1 MESTN
6 PFPWAS
12 VSKNAKRFVS
22 ALLIIYIGLQMASAI
37 DADSSRVSIYRSILD
52 QIKDVS
58 ITTFD
63 FIRPFIE
70 IIILVF
76 ILDWVI
82 RKFDLNV
89 KLPAISEWNVFNV
102 ILMIVVGS
110 FVFSALRGL
119 GGTAYLKDLA
129 LVVVG
134 FYFGS
139 FQRVTKP

>member
-1 MESTN
+1 MQPSTSS
-6 PFPWAS
+6 PWTG
-12 VSKNAKRFVS
+12 VPKNAKIF
-22 ALLIIYIGLQMASAI
+22 LLAIIAIYIGLQTSSAI
-37 DADSSRVSIYRSILD
+37 DADPMRLSIYRSILD
-52 QIKDVS
+52 QMKDVS
-58 ITTFD
+58 IATFD

-76 ILDWVI
+76 ILDWII

-102 ILMIVVGS
+102 ILLVVVAS

-134 FYFGS
+134 FYFGT
-139 FQRVTKP
+139 FQRK